1 MNTPLHTADGLPL
14 FVQHWPAA
22 GAAAGGSRGTVLIV
36 HGLGE
41 HTLRYGHVAKY
52 LNDAGWN
59 AVGYDHRG
67 HGQSGGAKGVLNQP
81 DDFVVDLATVLD
93 ATRAQYP
100 GPVVLLGHSLGGVI
114 VGRFVAESLEATPA
128 KWSRP
133 VDALVMSSP
142 AIDIGMNAAQKLML
156 SVAEP
161 LAPNLAVN
169 NGLNPSWVSRDPA
182 VVKAYKDDPL
192 VHDRIT
198 PKIVRF
204 ILDSGA
210 KVLAKAPAWKTPTLL
225 VYAGSDKCVSPKGS
239 KDFAAAA
246 PKNVVTT
253 REFTPLFHEICN
265 EPEQA
270 EVLAVVGGW
279 LAQRA
284 SEAKPAL
291 RA

>member
-1 MNTPLHTADGLPL
+1 
-14 FVQHWPAA
+14 
-22 GAAAGGSRGTVLIV
+22 
-36 HGLGE
+36 
-41 HTLRYGHVAKY
+41 
-52 LNDAGWN
+52 
-59 AVGYDHRG
+59 
-67 HGQSGGAKGVLNQP
+67 
-81 DDFVVDLATVLD
+81 
-93 ATRAQYP
+93 
-100 GPVVLLGHSLGGVI
+100 
-114 VGRFVAESLEATPA
+114 
-128 KWSRP
+128 
-133 VDALVMSSP
+133 
-142 AIDIGMNAAQKLML
+142 MNAAQKLML

-253 REFTPLFHEICN
+253 REFAQMFHEIFN
-265 EPEQA
+265 EPEKSA
-270 EVLAVVGGW
+270 VLDVLGGW
-279 LAQRA
+279 LAGVR
-284 SEAKPAL
+284 PH
-291 RA
+291 

>member
-22 GAAAGGSRGTVLIV
+22 GSPKGTVLIV

-41 HTLRYGHVAKY
+41 HTLRYAHVAKY
-52 LNDAGWN
+52 FNDAGWN

-67 HGQSGGAKGVLNQP
+67 HGQSGGAKGVLNTG

-93 ATRAQYP
+93 AVRTQYP
-100 GPVVLLGHSLGGVI
+100 GPLVLLGHSLGGVI
-114 VGRFVAESLEATPA
+114 AGRFVAESLEPTPA

-142 AIDIGMNAAQKLML
+142 AIDIGMNAAQKMML

-210 KVLAKAPAWKTPTLL
+210 KVLEKAPAWKTPTLL

-253 REFTPLFHEICN
+253 REFTPLFHEIFN
-265 EPEQA
+265 EPEQG
-270 EVLAVVGGW
+270 EVLGVVGSW
-279 LAQRA
+279 LAARA
-284 SEAKPAL
+284 H
-291 RA
+291 

>member
-14 FVQHWPAA
+14 FVQHWPASAPDA
-22 GAAAGGSRGTVLIV
+22 GPSRGTVLIV

-41 HTLRYGHVAKY
+41 HVMRYAHVAKF

-67 HGQSGGAKGVLNQP
+67 HGRSGGAKGVLNGG
-81 DDFVVDLATVLD
+81 DDFVVDLAAVLD
-93 ATRAQYP
+93 AVRAQYA
-100 GPVVLLGHSLGGVI
+100 GPIVLLGHSLGGVI
-114 VGRFVAESLEATPA
+114 AGRFVAESLEASPA
-128 KWSRP
+128 TWSRP

-142 AIDIGMNAAQKLML
+142 AIDIGMNAAQRMML

-192 VHDRIT
+192 VHDRVT

-210 KVLAKAPAWKTPTLL
+210 KVLEKAPAWKTPTLL

-246 PKNVVTT
+246 PRNVVTT
-253 REFTPLFHEICN
+253 REFTSLFHEIFN
-265 EPEQA
+265 EPEQG
-270 EVLAVVGGW
+270 EVLAVVGSW
-279 LAQRA
+279 LATRTH
-284 SEAKPAL
+284 
-291 RA
+291 